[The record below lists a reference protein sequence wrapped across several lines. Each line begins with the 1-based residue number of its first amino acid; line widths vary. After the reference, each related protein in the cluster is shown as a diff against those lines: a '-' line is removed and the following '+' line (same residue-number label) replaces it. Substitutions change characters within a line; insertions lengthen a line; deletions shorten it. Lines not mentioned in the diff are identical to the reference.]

1 MLDEDEAQNQ
11 LNSSTVMVERKESL
25 DKLVD
30 EQYDNIDSS
39 EILNMQASQCHEA
52 KFLVTNIKVFEEY
65 QN

>member
-1 MLDEDEAQNQ
+1 
-11 LNSSTVMVERKESL
+11 MVERKESL